1 MAFFICME
9 PFKNVFNRDAITMM
23 GRVLAARS
31 AEFPAKKFTRLAC
44 RDLEALELKQRS
56 AQICQALEEC
66 LPPSFEDAAAL
77 IIASL
82 HPSCDAN
89 SSGGGTTPEGI
100 QGWLIMPLAEY
111 TGQRGQ
117 GHFSLAMD
125 LFQQLTMR
133 FTAEFAIRHMILV
146 HPEKTLATLMDWTSH
161 DNHHVRRLVSE
172 GSRPRLPWAMQ
183 LPQVIADPQLT
194 LPLLEALRDDP
205 SGYVRRSVANHLNDI
220 AKDHPQTVLDLAAS
234 WHKNA
239 PPERVRLLRHAMRNL
254 LKQGHEKAL
263 KLHGMSAPKL
273 ADVSLEILTHRVPF
287 HGDFRFV
294 LRMRSTAGRDQKIR
308 LDLVVHYQKAN
319 GKLAPKTF
327 LWKEFIL
334 RASEVHRAERCQ
346 SFRPITTRVYHRGL
360 HRLEVRANGVA
371 LAVADF
377 HLI

>member
-1 MAFFICME
+1 MAFFVSME
-9 PFKNVFNRDAITMM
+9 PFKNVFNRDAISMM
-23 GRVLAARS
+23 GRVLAARRADFS
-31 AEFPAKKFTRLAC
+31 AKKFTRLAC

-56 AQICQALEEC
+56 SQIFQALDEC
-66 LPPSFEDAAAL
+66 LPPCFEKAAAL
-77 IIASL
+77 IIESL

-89 SSGGGTTPEGI
+89 SSGEGVTEEGI

-111 TGQRGQ
+111 TGQRGH
-117 GHFSLAMD
+117 GHFLLAMD

-133 FTAEFAIRHMILV
+133 FTAEFAIRHMILA

-205 SGYVRRSVANHLNDI
+205 SEYVRRSVANHLNDI
-220 AKDHPQTVLDLAAS
+220 AKDHPQMILDLATA

-263 KLHGMSAPKL
+263 KLHGISAPKL
-273 ADVSLEILTHRVPF
+273 ADVSLEILSSQVPF
-287 HGDFRFV
+287 HGDLRFS
-294 LRMRSTAGRDQKIR
+294 LQMRSTAKRDQKIR
-308 LDLVVHYQKAN
+308 IDLIVHYQKAN
-319 GKLAPKTF
+319 GKLAPKTY

-334 RASEVHRAERCQ
+334 SADAVHRAERTQ
-346 SFRPITTRVYHRGL
+346 SFRAITTRVYHRGL

-371 LAVADF
+371 LAIADF

>member
-1 MAFFICME
+1 MAFFVSME
-9 PFKNVFNRDAITMM
+9 PFKNVFNRDAISMM
-23 GRVLAARS
+23 GRVLAARRADFS
-31 AEFPAKKFTRLAC
+31 AKKFTRLAC
-44 RDLEALELKQRS
+44 HNLEALELKQRS
-56 AQICQALEEC
+56 SQIFQALDEC
-66 LPPSFEDAAAL
+66 LPPCFKKAAAL
-77 IIASL
+77 IIESL
-82 HPSCDAN
+82 HPSRDAN
-89 SSGGGTTPEGI
+89 SCGEGVTEEGI

-117 GHFSLAMD
+117 GHFPLAMD

-133 FTAEFAIRHMILV
+133 FTAEFAIRHMILA
-146 HPEKTLATLMDWTSH
+146 HPEKTLVTLMDWTSH

-194 LPLLEALRDDP
+194 LPLLEILRDDP
-205 SGYVRRSVANHLNDI
+205 SEYVRRSVANHLNDI
-220 AKDHPQTVLDLAAS
+220 AKDHPQMILDLATV

-273 ADVSLEILTHRVPF
+273 ADVSLEILSSQVPF
-287 HGDFRFV
+287 HGDLRFS
-294 LRMRSTAGRDQKIR
+294 LQMRSIAKRDQKIR
-308 LDLVVHYQKAN
+308 IDLIVHYQKEN
-319 GKLAPKTF
+319 GKLAPKTY

-334 RASEVHRAERCQ
+334 PAAAVHRAERTQ
-346 SFRPITTRVYHRGL
+346 SFRAITTRVYHRGL

-371 LAVADF
+371 LAIADF